1 MEMSC
6 DRCWIHLPLPDAKKT
21 VVNRRLPVAIQNSY
35 GAARKN
41 TPTAA
46 VLTVRSSRKGTGVIA
61 LSRRTQFTI
70 AA

>member
-1 MEMSC
+1 MRSS
-6 DRCWIHLPLPDAKKT
+6 PDSLTSAG
-21 VVNRRLPVAIQNSY
+21 REEDSGERLPVAVQNSY

-41 TPTAA
+41 TPTATI
-46 VLTVRSSRKGTGVIA
+46 LTVRSSRKGTGVIA